1 MIQVLIVEDQRMTRE
16 TIEGYFCKEE
26 GYHVCGLLDHA
37 SQVEAFCDCV
47 PVNLVIMDVC
57 TEGKMNGFEA
67 ARILKQKY
75 PSIKVI
81 IVTSMIDC
89 GFLECARAANIDSMW
104 YKDVSRDDLMCV
116 VKRTMDGQSVLPDH
130 TPEVQIGNA
139 RSVEFTKGEIRVL
152 RLLVEGLT
160 YKEIA
165 QQLDVA
171 PDTVKE
177 HVSNM
182 LSKTGYTSKLRLA
195 TEVIAK
201 KWIVPGL

>member
-1 MIQVLIVEDQRMTRE
+1 MIRVLIVEDQRMTRE
-16 TIEGYFCKEE
+16 TIEGYFHRQD
-26 GYHVCGLLDHA
+26 GYYVCGLLDRA
-37 SQVEAFCDCV
+37 SQVENFCDCV
-47 PVNLVIMDVC
+47 PVNLIIMDVC
-57 TEGKMNGFEA
+57 TEGDMNGFEA
-67 ARILKQKY
+67 AKILKQKH
-75 PSIKVI
+75 PSIKII
-81 IVTSMIDC
+81 IVTSMIDS
-89 GFLECARAANIDSMW
+89 GFLEHARMAEVDSMW
-104 YKDVSRDDLMCV
+104 YKDESGSDLMWV
-116 VKRTMDGQSVLPDH
+116 VKRTMDGESVFPDH
-130 TPEVQIGNA
+130 TPEVRIGNA
-139 RSVEFTKGEIRVL
+139 KSVEFTKGEIRVL

-165 QQLDVA
+165 ERLDIA

>member
-1 MIQVLIVEDQRMTRE
+1 MIQVLIVEDQRMARE
-16 TIEGYFCKEE
+16 TMEEYFHRQD
-26 GYHVCGLLDHA
+26 GYHVCGLLDRA

-57 TEGKMNGFEA
+57 TQGDINGFEEA
-67 ARILKQKY
+67 GILKQKY

-81 IVTSMIDC
+81 IVTSMIDT
-89 GFLECARAANIDSMW
+89 GFLEHARVANVDSMW
-104 YKDVSRDDLMCV
+104 YKDESASELMCV
-116 VKRTMDGQSVLPDH
+116 VKRTMDGESVFPDH
-130 TPEVQIGNA
+130 TPEVRIGNA
-139 RSVEFTKGEIRVL
+139 KGVEFTKGEIRVL

-160 YKEIA
+160 YREIA
-165 QQLDVA
+165 ERLDIA